1 MYFHDEATGH
11 KIIGEAAVNLALH
24 DEEITVV
31 SLIRQ
36 LSVMADN
43 EIDDERVIQIAD
55 ARKWLKSFINVAT
68 RERAELNWM
77 AVTGQ
82 VPANLTEH

>member
-1 MYFHDEATGH
+1 MNFHDEATGH
-11 KIIGEAAVNLALH
+11 KIIGEAAVNLALQN
-24 DEEITVV
+24 EEITVV

-36 LSVMADN
+36 LSTMADH
-43 EIDDERVIQIAD
+43 ESDDERVLLIAD

-77 AVTGQ
+77 VVTGQ
-82 VPANLTEH
+82 VPANVIEH